1 MVCAKKSAASL
12 AAAATSVYQSYSPSA
27 TGTGASASGGASATG
42 LNGTN
47 VLAASTATANATV
60 SAANSGI
67 KGFNYG
73 AFFLD
78 YSAKV
83 ESDFEYEFQRAQD
96 LTGTSGW
103 SSARLYTMGEY
114 LPPYLPSQVLYIV
127 PRGPLGT
134 GMSALLVGAKI

>member
-27 TGTGASASGGASATG
+27 TATGASSPAG
-42 LNGTN
+42 LNSTN
-47 VLAASTATANATV
+47 VLAASSAASTTAAV

-67 KGFNYG
+67 KGFNYA

-83 ESDFEYEFQRAQD
+83 EADFEYEFQRAQELD
-96 LTGTSGW
+96 NTSGW
-103 SSARLYTMGEY
+103 TSARLYTMGK
-114 LPPYLPSQVLYIV
+114 LAPCTFTVGRVSSPAA
-127 PRGPLGT
+127 PRRLADLHWV
-134 GMSALLVGAKI
+134 SGA

>member
-1 MVCAKKSAASL
+1 MVCARKSATTL

-27 TGTGASASGGASATG
+27 TGASSPAG

-47 VLAASTATANATV
+47 NLAASTSTATSTATTV

-67 KGFNYG
+67 KGFNYA

-83 ESDFEYEFQRAQD
+83 ESDFEYEFQRAQE

-103 SSARLYTMGEY
+103 TSARLYTMSE
-114 LPPYLPSQVLYIV
+114 
-127 PRGPLGT
+127 
-134 GMSALLVGAKI
+134 

>member
-1 MVCAKKSAASL
+1 MVCAKKSAATL
-12 AAAATSVYQSYSPSA
+12 AAAATSVYQSYSPA
-27 TGTGASASGGASATG
+27 PTGNTGASGASSPSGLSNSTNNFAAT
-42 LNGTN
+42 T
-47 VLAASTATANATV
+47 STATVT
-60 SAANSGI
+60 AANSGI

-103 SSARLYTMGEY
+103 SSARLYTMG
-114 LPPYLPSQVLYIV
+114 
-127 PRGPLGT
+127 
-134 GMSALLVGAKI
+134 K